1 MKLSGVQVKSARW
14 TAAKLDRDG
23 GIKEG
28 PRLTITLEMDGED
41 TDSLK
46 DLLDYAQKGPCQWEV
61 APASWN
67 RPDRAYHNPSPS
79 LPYEGG
85 TSGR

>member
-1 MKLSGVQVKSARW
+1 MKLSGVLVKSARW
-14 TAAKLDRDG
+14 TAAKLDADG

-46 DLLDYAQKGPCQWEV
+46 ALLDYAQGGPCQWEV
-61 APASWN
+61 APARTLISTVSKE
-67 RPDRAYHNPSPS
+67 A
-79 LPYEGG
+79 
-85 TSGR
+85 